1 MKYLSLFTGI
11 GGLESQA
18 SAPILCCE
26 LDSRC
31 HEVLRR
37 RFGNQVILHP
47 NVMSL
52 HPPEA
57 DVVAGGW
64 PCQDI
69 SVAGL
74 QRGLAGEK
82 SGLFFELLRVASE
95 SRAHTIVAENVPNLL
110 VMEKG
115 ETFRAVI
122 SALSQGCQKFS
133 GPAFPFISWRTLN
146 ARQFGLP
153 HHRVRIFIIASFHR
167 EIAMALHRSLP
178 ATAAPAPHAV
188 AAGFYW
194 TAGIQSL
201 CYSDGY
207 VPTLKVGSSLSIP
220 SPPAIHFGDIV
231 RKATPEE
238 CLLFQG
244 FAPSDFAGISAK
256 DVYRMTGN
264 AVAAPVGRWV
274 FGTLE
279 AAANQKVRFAPK
291 QSDMFGSSTRAT
303 KLPEHG
309 FWERGE
315 MRAVIHAPTPL
326 CSSLGAIID
335 TDNRAMLSARAAGG
349 LLFRLRRSG
358 KPCPAALSD
367 LLEACAGPLARV
379 SAELADDPDFN
390 PSSSRVEDDEPQ
402 MHLF

>member
-1 MKYLSLFTGI
+1 
-11 GGLESQA
+11 
-18 SAPILCCE
+18 
-26 LDSRC
+26 
-31 HEVLRR
+31 
-37 RFGNQVILHP
+37 
-47 NVMSL
+47 
-52 HPPEA
+52 
-57 DVVAGGW
+57 VAGGW

-82 SGLFFELLRVASE
+82 SGLFFELLRIASE
-95 SRAHTIVAENVPNLL
+95 SRAHTLLAENVPNLL

-115 ETFRAVI
+115 ETFRAVLG
-122 SALSQGCQKFS
+122 SLGQGCRQFN

-153 HHRVRIFIIASFHR
+153 HSRVRVFIIASFHR
-167 EIAMALHRSLP
+167 EIAMALHRPLP
-178 ATAAPAPHAV
+178 AIATPDSCPG

-201 CYSDGY
+201 CYSEGY

-220 SPPAIHFGDIV
+220 SPPAIHFADIV
-231 RKATPEE
+231 RKATPDE

-244 FAPSDFAGISAK
+244 FVPSDFVGISAK
-256 DVYRMTGN
+256 DIYRMTGN

-274 FGTLE
+274 FGALE
-279 AAANQKVRFAPK
+279 AGANHQVQFASK
-291 QSDMFGSSTRAT
+291 QTHLFGTGGQEAR
-303 KLPEHG
+303 LPEHG
-309 FWERGE
+309 FWERGD
-315 MRAVIHAPTPL
+315 MQAVVHAPTPL
-326 CSSLGAIID
+326 CSSLGAVID
-335 TDNRAMLSARAAGG
+335 TGNRTMLSARAAGG

-358 KPCPAALSD
+358 KPCPPPLAQ
-367 LLEACAGPLARV
+367 LLADCAGPLARV

-390 PSSSRVEDDEPQ
+390 PSSARVQDEEPQ